1 MPVGVLLVD
10 DYASHVDLLRIL
22 IELDEDLEVVGTAED
37 GVSGATLAEELQPD
51 LIVSDIEMP
60 GVDGVNATAL
70 YRKAAPDA
78 VVVLTSSL
86 DPQEARAMAEQAGAD
101 LYIDKVTGVDTMMQM
116 LKSAFAAKRAR
127 TDVIDLSDV
136 RTHSLSGDHGP
147 AV

>member
-101 LYIDKVTGVDTMMQM
+101 LYIDKVTGVDTMIQ
-116 LKSAFAAKRAR
+116 LVKSAFTAR
-127 TDVIDLSDV
+127 RSRPEVIDLLDCPADDV
-136 RTHSLSGDHGP
+136 SSSAGRD
-147 AV
+147 